1 MTVADLAIGDEI
13 TGASPILQ
21 MRAELDAAGAR
32 IEELEALL
40 GLKLSVPSE
49 LGLSAQCVEIL
60 GMLLA
65 APGVVTLASLE
76 SALFGGRPDADW
88 PMLPRRVIYVQMTR
102 LRRVL
107 GQHKI
112 SIATTTAADG
122 SRGYFMS
129 HDNKSKT
136 NALISSPILND
147 EANAEQPSRDC
158 AARGAQPSRGGGASQ
173 PLGQAS

>member
-1 MTVADLAIGDEI
+1 MIGI
-13 TGASPILQ
+13 
-21 MRAELDAAGAR
+21 AELQAQVDTASAR

-40 GLKLSVPSE
+40 GLKLTAPSG

-88 PMLPRRVIYVQMTR
+88 PLLPRRVIYVQMTR
-102 LRRVL
+102 LRKVL
-107 GQHKI
+107 GSHKI
-112 SIATTTAADG
+112 SIVTAPAADG

-129 HDNKSKT
+129 HDNKSKA
-136 NALISSPILND
+136 NALIASPILND
-147 EANAEQPSRDC
+147 EKSAEQPSRDC
-158 AARGAQPSRGGGASQ
+158 AARGAQPSRGGSASR